1 MTTAISSSAG
11 LAASNGSITVEGRK
25 PEGQTGLFGDM
36 LDTLNPLQHIPI
48 VGQIY
53 RSVTGDTAS
62 NQSRLAGKVVAGAA
76 IAGPIGA
83 AAGAGLFVVDKLFDG
98 IGRLFGGGKTSAQ
111 PAVQARAP
119 QAVPVPLAKAGA
131 MPAGAVAGTATS
143 GAAAA
148 SPALLPQARG
158 TLPNLN
164 SAQFTALMQSFGQSA
179 AADQTRGAATLGSEQ
194 KRDEQDFSARMS
206 ENLRKLQDMKQVD
219 TTAAP

>member
-1 MTTAISSSAG
+1 MTTAISSTAG
-11 LAASNGSITVEGRK
+11 LAASSRSITVEGRK
-25 PEGQTGLFGDM
+25 PEGQTDLFGDM

-76 IAGPIGA
+76 IADPIGA
-83 AAGAGLFVVDKLFDG
+83 AARAGLFVVDKLFDG

-119 QAVPVPLAKAGA
+119 QAVPGATGEGRRHAGRGGCRHRDQRSGGGE
-131 MPAGAVAGTATS
+131 P

-148 SPALLPQARG
+148 GPRHPA
-158 TLPNLN
+158 NLN

-179 AADQTRGAATLGSEQ
+179 VADQTRGAATLGSDQ
-194 KRDEQDFSARMS
+194 KRDEQDFSARMA
-206 ENLRKLQDMKQVD
+206 ENLRKLEDMKQVD
-219 TTAAP
+219 TTGAP